1 MRGCLFVLIAAAL
14 LVGALAWF
22 ASPLLASAVI
32 GVALQ
37 DGGFSATAQ
46 SISATS
52 DPPPKLLLGRADRV
66 EIHASGVA
74 FRTYRARSLDL
85 VLTDVD
91 VVDRTAATISGSVD
105 AASVTTADGV
115 PTEAD
120 LRIDGSA
127 TAAATSIVVSA
138 ATVDRVVRATFADQA
153 GVAITRT
160 ELIGPDILRIVTP
173 SATIEGRLV
182 IDASGAV
189 ALSTRVGSASILSLD
204 RSFPLRLESVRVV
217 GGDLVVTGSL
227 DATTLLGG

>member
-37 DGGFSATAQ
+37 DGGFEATTQ
-46 SISATS
+46 TISATS

-66 EIHASGVA
+66 EIQATGVA
-74 FRTYRARSLDL
+74 FRTFHARSLDL

-91 VVDRTAATISGSVD
+91 VVNRTAATISGSVD

-120 LRIDGSA
+120 LRVDGSA
-127 TAAATSIVVSA
+127 SSAATTIVVAA
-138 ATVDRVVRATFADQA
+138 ATVDRVVRATFVDEV

-160 ELIGPDILRIVTP
+160 ELVGPDILRIVTP

-182 IDASGAV
+182 VDASGAV

-204 RSFPLRLESVRVV
+204 RSFPLQLDSVRVV
-217 GGDLVVTGSL
+217 DGDLVVTGRL
-227 DATTLLGG
+227 DAMRLLGR

>member
-14 LVGALAWF
+14 LVGGLAWL
-22 ASPLLASAVI
+22 ASPLLASTVI

-37 DGGFSATAQ
+37 DGGFSATTQ
-46 SISATS
+46 TISATS

-66 EIHASGVA
+66 EIQATGVA
-74 FRTYRARSLDL
+74 FRTFHARSLDL

-91 VVDRTAATISGSVD
+91 VINRTAATISGSVD
-105 AASVTTADGV
+105 AASVTSADGV

-127 TAAATSIVVSA
+127 PSAATSIVVAA
-138 ATVDRVVRATFADQA
+138 ATVDRVVRATFADEV

-160 ELIGPDILRIVTP
+160 ELVDPDILRIVTAG
-173 SATIEGRLV
+173 ATLEGRLV

-189 ALSTRVGSASILSLD
+189 ALSTRLGSASILSLD

-217 GGDLVVTGSL
+217 DGDLVVTGRL
-227 DATTLLGG
+227 DATRLLGG